1 MHYFRPELLER
12 LAHSVGLALGCIDDE
27 AREMASHL
35 VGANLAGHDS
45 HGIGMI
51 PDYVRV
57 ASQRLMVPNQ
67 TLETVVDFG
76 ALMILDG
83 RRGLGQW
90 MAKMA
95 MDRAIERAN
104 QTGSCT
110 LGLRNSAHVGRIGH
124 YAEQCA
130 RAGMA
135 SVHFVNVSDHAP
147 LQAPFG
153 CADSRLGTNPIAMG
167 IPGPDG
173 PALILDM
180 ATSKI
185 AFGKARVARNK
196 GVPVPEGSLL
206 DEDGSPTTDPNLYV
220 DTKRGALTAF
230 GEHKGSG
237 LAIFSELFGA
247 ALTGGV
253 TIHPG
258 HERKDG
264 IVNSMLS
271 IVIDASKLKQAT
283 NLDDEVEAVKDYI
296 RQSRIAPGFDE
307 ILLPGEPEQRS
318 RADRQTQGIP
328 LDAKSVDDILAAA
341 RMAGA
346 ESDIIGEVEAARS

>member
-1 MHYFRPELLER
+1 
-12 LAHSVGLALGCIDDE
+12 
-27 AREMASHL
+27 
-35 VGANLAGHDS
+35 
-45 HGIGMI
+45 
-51 PDYVRV
+51 
-57 ASQRLMVPNQ
+57 
-67 TLETVVDFG
+67 
-76 ALMILDG
+76 
-83 RRGLGQW
+83 
-90 MAKMA
+90 MAKRA
-95 MDRAIERAN
+95 MDQAIERAK

-110 LGLRNSAHVGRIGH
+110 LGLRNSSHVGRIGH

-135 SVHFVNVSDHAP
+135 SVHFVNVSDHEP
-147 LQAPFG
+147 LQAPYG

-206 DEDGSPTTDPNLYV
+206 DEDGAPTTDPTLYV

-230 GEHKGSG
+230 GDHKGSG
-237 LAIFSELFGA
+237 LAVFSELFGA
-247 ALTGGV
+247 ALTGGA

-258 HERKDG
+258 HERKGG

-271 IVIDASKLKQAT
+271 IVIDAGKITEASK
-283 NLDDEVEAVKDYI
+283 LDDEVEAVKTYI

-318 RADRQTQGIP
+318 KTHRQSHGIP
-328 LDAKSVDDILAAA
+328 LDSKSIGDILAAA
-341 RMAGA
+341 RAAGA
-346 ESDIIGEVEAARS
+346 DNNIIGEIEAARS